1 MKSILYAF
9 LGGAL
14 VGGAIALL
22 FAPESGEATRARIKE
37 LLKNRG
43 LDFSDE
49 DVEKLRTVG
58 SVVSYVEDHT

>member
-49 DVEKLRTVG
+49 DVEKLVKKLIHM
-58 SVVSYVEDHT
+58 VKL

>member
-22 FAPESGEATRARIKE
+22 FAPESGETTRARIKE

-49 DVEKLRTVG
+49 DVEKLVKQI
-58 SVVSYVEDHT
+58 SAEIKE

>member
-49 DVEKLRTVG
+49 DVEKLV
-58 SVVSYVEDHT
+58 

>member
-22 FAPESGEATRARIKE
+22 FAPESGEATRARRKE
-37 LLKNRG
+37 
-43 LDFSDE
+43 
-49 DVEKLRTVG
+49 
-58 SVVSYVEDHT
+58 

>member
-1 MKSILYAF
+1 MKSILYVF

-49 DVEKLRTVG
+49 DVEKLVKQI
-58 SVVSYVEDHT
+58 SAEIKE